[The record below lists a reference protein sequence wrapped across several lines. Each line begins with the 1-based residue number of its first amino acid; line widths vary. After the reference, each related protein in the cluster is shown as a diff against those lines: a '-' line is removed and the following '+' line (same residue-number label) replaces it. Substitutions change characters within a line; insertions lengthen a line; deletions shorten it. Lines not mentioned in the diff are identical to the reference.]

1 MKPSPALFYIRT
13 VDESEAQGPLQAI
26 YAASL
31 KRAGKVFN
39 IVKIMSLRPRQ
50 ITASMSLYENLMHGD
65 SELTRTEREMLATVV
80 SRINEC
86 FY

>member
-1 MKPSPALFYIRT
+1 MKPPPKNAYIKT
-13 VDESEAQGPLQAI
+13 IDEPDAKGPLRAI
-26 YAASL
+26 YDASL

-39 IVKIMSLRPRQ
+39 IIKIMSLRPRQ
-50 ITASMSLYENLMHGD
+50 ITASMGLYENLMFGE
-65 SELTRTEREMLATVV
+65 SELSRAEREMLATVV